1 MKLLKPK
8 RQFKNQARSAD
19 EKNHPAKNSRAKIP
33 ARRLWLFRI
42 FAAVFIPLLVV
53 GALEVGLRLF
63 GYGYATSFFLRTK
76 IDGNEFYVPND
87 RFGYRFFPPTIAR
100 TPMPLR
106 MAVKKPAG
114 TFRIFLFGESAAQ
127 GDPDPTFGAGRYLE
141 TLLRERYPGTDF
153 EVICVAMTA
162 INSHA
167 ILPIARECAKRNGDL
182 WIVYMGNNEM
192 IGPFGASTVFGSR
205 VPSVGL
211 VRASLAVKATRTGQL
226 LGNLMQRA
234 GSHSAAPK
242 TWEGLNMFKDH
253 QLRYDD
259 PNRLRAYENFKKNLA
274 SIVRAARAAG
284 VPVILSTVGSNLK
297 DCAPFGSANA
307 KSLDETHKVEWD
319 RLVRDGIAS
328 ETDGNYQQAL
338 NAFSQ
343 AAAMDSQH
351 AELQFRMGGC
361 DLALTNLARAL
372 HEFELARDYD
382 TLAFRA
388 DTRINQYIKDEADS
402 QAGHG
407 VFFLDAAHELVEK
420 SPGGIPGNELFYEH
434 VHLNF
439 AGNYLL
445 GRAFAEQTAKLLPK
459 NILARDKTEWAAP
472 EVCDHR
478 LAVSPWDRSRVWQAN
493 FSRVSA
499 PPFTSQLNDVPRAK
513 FYMAKLKE
521 LGSQINDASRD
532 QSRAMYSEAT
542 ARRPGDYCLHENFAQ
557 FLSQIG
563 DLTNAV
569 EEERQFGKL
578 LPQTPIAPFKIG
590 SLLVREGDISGAA
603 ASFSNALALHP
614 NYVPALNELAL
625 ISANQ
630 QKTAEAAA
638 RFFQITQLNPGFV
651 EAYADWGFM
660 EQTDGNLDQAAAH
673 YHEAANLQPDG
684 PMAYFYQA
692 YILATQHQRNDSIN
706 QFQAAVW
713 MNPQFWQARYLL
725 GIELAAANRI
735 EEAKAQ
741 FAEVVRI
748 RPDFSKAHLN
758 YGVAL
763 AKQGDLETALK
774 EFQTTLKLNP
784 ANTNAQRNLE
794 AVQANI
800 QALKA
805 RGMK

>member
-1 MKLLKPK
+1 M
-8 RQFKNQARSAD
+8 
-19 EKNHPAKNSRAKIP
+19 
-33 ARRLWLFRI
+33 
-42 FAAVFIPLLVV
+42 
-53 GALEVGLRLF
+53 
-63 GYGYATSFFLRTK
+63 
-76 IDGNEFYVPND
+76 PND
-87 RFGYRFFPPTIAR
+87 RFGYRFFPPTLAR

-106 MAVKKPAG
+106 MAAKKPAG

-167 ILPIARECAKRNGDL
+167 ILPIARECAKHDGDL

-205 VPSVGL
+205 VPAVTL
-211 VRASLAVKATRTGQL
+211 VRANLALKATSIGQL
-226 LGNLMQRA
+226 LEKVMQHF

-253 QLRYDD
+253 PLRYED
-259 PNRLRAYENFKKNLA
+259 PNRLRAYQNFKANLA
-274 SIVRAARAAG
+274 SILGAAHSAG

-307 KSLDETHKVEWD
+307 TTLDETHKAEWN
-319 RLVRDGIAS
+319 RLVHDGIAS
-328 ETDGNYQQAL
+328 QDVGNYPEAL
-338 NAFSQ
+338 KNFS
-343 AAAMDSQH
+343 AAAAIDSQF
-351 AELQFRMGGC
+351 AELQFRMGSC
-361 DLALTNLARAL
+361 DLALTNSARAI

-388 DTRINQYIKDEADS
+388 DTRINQIIKDAVDA
-402 QAGHG
+402 QANRG
-407 VFFLDAAHELVEK
+407 VHFLDATHVLAEN
-420 SPGGIPGNELFYEH
+420 SPDGIPGSELFYEH

-459 NILARDKTEWAAP
+459 AILAHDKNEWATS
-472 EVCDHR
+472 EVCDR
-478 LAVSPWDRSRVWQAN
+478 KLAVSPWDRSRVWQMN
-493 FSRVSA
+493 FSRVSE

-521 LGSQINDASRD
+521 LDLQMNDASRD
-532 QSRAMYSEAT
+532 QSRAMYTEAT
-542 ARRPGDYCLHENFAQ
+542 VQRPGDYCLRQNFAQ

-563 DLTNAV
+563 DVTNAV
-569 EEERQFGKL
+569 KEEQQFGEL
-578 LPQTPIAPFKIG
+578 LPQTPLAPFKIG
-590 SLLVREGDISGAA
+590 SLLVSEGDISGAEA
-603 ASFSNALALHP
+603 VFARALVVHP
-614 NYVPALNELAL
+614 DYVPALNELAL

-630 QKTAEAAA
+630 QKTTEAAA
-638 RFFQITQLNPGFV
+638 RFFHITQVNPGFAD
-651 EAYADWGFM
+651 AYLGWGFM
-660 EQTDGNLDQAAAH
+660 EQTEGNLDQAAAH
-673 YHEAANLQPDG
+673 YHEASNLQPNG

-692 YILATQHQRNDSIN
+692 YILATQRQRGDSIN

-725 GIELAAANRI
+725 GIELASANKI
-735 EEAKAQ
+735 DEAKAQ

-763 AKQGDLETALK
+763 AKQGDLESALK
-774 EFQTTLKLNP
+774 EFQTTVKLNP

-800 QALKA
+800 QARKA
-805 RGMK
+805 RNGK